1 MQDISLKFNYFNAL
15 NMTSTGLQIDDIGLI
30 LDETTSHTLEAFV
43 LFAQSNDFDMA
54 LKRNWDILG
63 NR

>member
-1 MQDISLKFNYFNAL
+1 MTFQFTSDLHQIIQFNVFEDLK
-15 NMTSTGLQIDDIGLI
+15 IDGIGLI

-43 LFAQSNDFDMA
+43 RFATGDDFDMA
-54 LKRNWDILG
+54 LKRNWDIIG